1 MRDSI
6 QRSGQFEVINIEAD
20 LRDCNDCWTLKH
32 RRREGASERASAAR
46 SELGLASIATYQ
58 LQLQLQ
64 FHLITSSRI
73 FWNKTEL

>member
-32 RRREGASERASAAR
+32 RRREGALERASAAR

-58 LQLQLQ
+58 LQLQ

-73 FWNKTEL
+73 FRNKTEL